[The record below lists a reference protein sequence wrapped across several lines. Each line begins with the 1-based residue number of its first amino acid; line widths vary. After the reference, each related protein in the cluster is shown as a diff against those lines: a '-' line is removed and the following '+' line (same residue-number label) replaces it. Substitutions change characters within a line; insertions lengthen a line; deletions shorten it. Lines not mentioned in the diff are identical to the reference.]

1 MVFKDE
7 YHSWSLQAKISAIS
21 KSWEPNLVAHQI
33 PTLTVAAKVSLPG
46 GRQFFLLKYC
56 SFM

>member
-7 YHSWSLQAKISAIS
+7 YHSWSLQAKIPAIS

-33 PTLTVAAKVSLPG
+33 PTLTVAAKVSLN
-46 GRQFFLLKYC
+46 RADSFVFKKYC